1 LEENMA
7 GPFDKL
13 RTDQVGSLLRPEQLK
28 SAWAEFDRGEL
39 DERDLAV
46 IQADA
51 VADVIGAQV
60 SLGISPVT
68 DGEFWRRG
76 FQETFVNSVS
86 GYAVAGESG
95 STSAEAG
102 GQVESGIIP
111 ETTYVRRQAVTER
124 VLLSENRLLEE
135 FTRDVRFTDRPVKV
149 TLTGP
154 ERITQRFDLE
164 HSGSI
169 YDDFDD
175 FMGDVIAI
183 EHQMIAEVIAAGC
196 QYVGIDEPAYTAY
209 VDPASLQWMSERN
222 WDPAAGLTRAIAADN
237 AVIAGFPETT
247 FGLHICRG
255 NGGGAW
261 HRQGFYDDIAEEVF
275 GELNY
280 ERLLLEYDTERAGG
294 FEPLRFVPKGR
305 VAVLGLISTKTAEV
319 ESVDEVVRRIDEASK
334 FLPLDQLALSPQCGF
349 ASGIAG
355 NPLSR
360 DAQWRKLELMH
371 RVADRVWG

>member
-1 LEENMA
+1 MPGE
-7 GPFDKL
+7 FDGL
-13 RTDQVGSLLRPEQLK
+13 RTDQVGSLLRPESLK

-39 DERDLAV
+39 DERDLEV

-51 VADVIGAQV
+51 VADVIGSQV
-60 SLGISPVT
+60 LLGISPLT

-86 GYAVAGESG
+86 GYASVAES
-95 STSAEAG
+95 TATAVNPAEH
-102 GQVESGIIP
+102 VDSGIIP

-124 VLLSENRLLEE
+124 VQLSVNRLLEE
-135 FTRDVRFTDRPVKV
+135 HSRDVRFTDQPVKV

-169 YDDFDD
+169 YESFDD

-183 EHQMIAEVIAAGC
+183 ERQMITEVIAAGC
-196 QYVGIDEPAYTAY
+196 AYVGIDEPAYTAY

-222 WDPAAGLTRAIAADN
+222 WDPVAGLTRAIAADN
-237 AVIAGFPETT
+237 AIIAGFPDTT
-247 FGLHICRG
+247 FGLHVCRG

-261 HRQGFYDDIAEEVF
+261 HRQGFYDDIAEQVF
-275 GELNY
+275 GGLNY
-280 ERLLLEYDTERAGG
+280 QRLLLEYDTERAGG

-305 VAVLGLISTKTAEV
+305 VAVLGLISTKTPDL
-319 ESVDEVVRRIDEASK
+319 ESEDDVIRRIDEASK
-334 FLPLDQLALSPQCGF
+334 FLPLDQLAISPQCGF

-355 NPLSR
+355 NLLSR

-371 RVADRVWG
+371 HVADRVWG

>member
-1 LEENMA
+1 MPGE
-7 GPFDKL
+7 FDVL
-13 RTDQVGSLLRPEQLK
+13 RTDQVGSLLRPEPLK

-39 DERDLAV
+39 SERDLEV
-46 IQADA
+46 VQADA
-51 VADVIGAQV
+51 VADVIGSQL

-76 FQETFVNSVS
+76 FQETFANSVI
-86 GYAVAGESG
+86 GYASAPES
-95 STSAEAG
+95 TATAANPAEH
-102 GQVESGIIP
+102 VESGIIP

-124 VLLSENRLLEE
+124 VRLSENRLLKEYS
-135 FTRDVRFTDRPVKV
+135 RDVRFTDQPVKV

-169 YDDFDD
+169 YESFDD

-183 EHQMIAEVIAAGC
+183 EHEMISEVVAAGC
-196 QYVGIDEPAYTAY
+196 AYVGVDEPAYTAY
-209 VDPASLQWMSERN
+209 VDPASLGWMSERN
-222 WDPAAGLTRAIAADN
+222 WDPVAGLTRAIAADN
-237 AVIAGFPETT
+237 AIIAGFPNTT

-261 HRQGFYDDIAEEVF
+261 HRQGFYDDLAEAVF
-275 GELNY
+275 GGLNY
-280 ERLLLEYDTERAGG
+280 QRLLLEYDTDRAGG
-294 FEPLRFVPKGR
+294 FEPLRFVRKGT
-305 VAVLGLISTKTAEV
+305 VAVLGLISTKTAEL
-319 ESVDEVVRRIDEASK
+319 ENEEEIIRRIEEASR
-334 FLPLDQLALSPQCGF
+334 FLPLDQLAISPQCGF

-360 DAQWRKLELMH
+360 DAQWRKLELML

>member
-1 LEENMA
+1 MPGE
-7 GPFDKL
+7 FDAL
-13 RTDQVGSLLRPEQLK
+13 RTDQVGSLLRPEPLK
-28 SAWAEFDRGEL
+28 TAWAEFDRGEL
-39 DERDLAV
+39 GERDLEV

-51 VADVIGAQV
+51 VADVIGTQV

-76 FQETFVNSVS
+76 FQETFVNSVR
-86 GYAVAGESG
+86 GYVNLSEASVPAGN
-95 STSAEAG
+95 TAEH
-102 GQVESGIIP
+102 VESGIIP

-124 VLLSENRLLEE
+124 VQLSRNRLLEE
-135 FTRDVRFTDRPVKV
+135 YGRDARLTDRPIKV

-175 FMGDVIAI
+175 FMADVIAI
-183 EHQMIAEVIAAGC
+183 ERKMIGEVIEAGC
-196 QYVGIDEPAYTAY
+196 AYVGIDEPAYTAY
-209 VDPASLQWMSERN
+209 VDPASLQWMGERN
-222 WDPAAGLTRAIAADN
+222 WDPVAGLTRAIAADN
-237 AVIAGFPETT
+237 AIIAGFPGTT
-247 FGLHICRG
+247 FGLHVCRG

-261 HRQGFYDDIAEEVF
+261 HRQGFYDEIAEEVF
-275 GELNY
+275 GGLNY
-280 ERLLLEYDTERAGG
+280 QRLLLEYDTERAGG

-305 VAVLGLISTKTAEV
+305 VAVLGLISTKTGV
-319 ESVDEVVRRIDEASK
+319 LESDEDVIRRIDEASR

-360 DAQWRKLELMH
+360 DDQWRKLELMH
-371 RVADRVWG
+371 RVADRVWA

>member
-1 LEENMA
+1 MA
-7 GPFDKL
+7 GAFDRL

-46 IQADA
+46 VQADA
-51 VADVIGAQV
+51 VADVIGSQV

-86 GYAVAGESG
+86 GYAPLESAP
-95 STSAEAG
+95 SPVEAG

-124 VLLSENRLLEE
+124 VRLSENRLLEE
-135 FTRDVRFTDRPVKV
+135 YARDVRFTDRPVKV

-169 YDDFDD
+169 YENFDD

-196 QYVGIDEPAYTAY
+196 GYVGIDEPAYTAY

-222 WDPAAGLTRAIAADN
+222 WDPAAGLTRASAADN
-237 AVIAGFPETT
+237 AVIAGFPDTT

-280 ERLLLEYDTERAGG
+280 SRLLLEYDTERAGG

-305 VAVLGLISTKTAEV
+305 VAVLGLISTKVAEL
-319 ESVDEVVRRIDEASK
+319 ESEDEVVRRIDEASK

-355 NPLSR
+355 NPLSH

-371 RVADRVWG
+371 RVA

>member
-1 LEENMA
+1 MPGE
-7 GPFDKL
+7 FDGL
-13 RTDQVGSLLRPEQLK
+13 RTDQVGSLLRPESLK
-28 SAWAEFDRGEL
+28 MAWAEFDRGEL
-39 DERDLAV
+39 DQRDLEV

-51 VADVIGAQV
+51 VADVIGSQV
-60 SLGISPVT
+60 SLGVSPVT

-86 GYAVAGESG
+86 GYASVAES
-95 STSAEAG
+95 TVTPVNPAEH
-102 GQVESGIIP
+102 VESGIIP

-124 VLLSENRLLEE
+124 VQLSENRLLEE
-135 FTRDVRFTDRPVKV
+135 YSRDVRFTDQPVKV

-169 YDDFDD
+169 YESFDH

-183 EHQMIAEVIAAGC
+183 ERQMIAEVIAAGC
-196 QYVGIDEPAYTAY
+196 AYVGIDEPAYTAY
-209 VDPASLQWMSERN
+209 VDPASLQWMGERN
-222 WDPAAGLTRAIAADN
+222 WDPVAGLTRAIAADN
-237 AVIAGFPETT
+237 AIIAGFPNTT
-247 FGLHICRG
+247 FGLHVCRG

-275 GELNY
+275 GGLNY
-280 ERLLLEYDTERAGG
+280 QRLLLEYDTERAGG
-294 FEPLRFVPKGR
+294 FEPLRFVPKGT
-305 VAVLGLISTKTAEV
+305 VAVLGLISTKIADL
-319 ESVDEVVRRIDEASK
+319 ESEDDVVRRIDEASK
-334 FLPLDQLALSPQCGF
+334 FLSLDQLAISPQCGF